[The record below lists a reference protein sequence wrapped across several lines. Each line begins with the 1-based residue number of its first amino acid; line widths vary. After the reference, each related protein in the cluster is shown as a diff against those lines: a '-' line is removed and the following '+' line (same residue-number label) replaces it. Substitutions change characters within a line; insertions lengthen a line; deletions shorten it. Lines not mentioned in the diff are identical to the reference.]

1 MKLVKQNGGRYQI
14 TDISKDELD
23 NIRSCIEVSF
33 EDAMPKVR
41 SLAVKIAADRL
52 EGEEE

>member
-1 MKLVKQNGGRYQI
+1 MKLVKQNSRYQI

-23 NIRSCIEVSF
+23 NIGSCIEVSF

-41 SLAVKIAADRL
+41 SLAAQIAKETPVK
-52 EGEEE
+52 